1 MLDEILIIT
10 KKIAIAFLVSGA
22 RKSFKKR
29 YNIDEATCAKQDEW
43 L

>member
-1 MLDEILIIT
+1 MSTNGKYVFVKII
-10 KKIAIAFLVSGA
+10 IYGA
-22 RKSFKKR
+22 RKSFKTR